1 MLRFRKSIKLVQNH
15 TAGKITGTHFYLS
28 KKALTF
34 PICHRFATKQTE
46 LGGKKKEEKEK
57 KEKKSKTI
65 KQTPKQT

>member
-34 PICHRFATKQTE
+34 SICHRFATKQTK
-46 LGGKKKEEKEK
+46 LGEKKREREREKGKKK
-57 KEKKSKTI
+57 
-65 KQTPKQT
+65 